1 MSGDFHVVITDLLD
15 DDLRP
20 EREVLDGVAKVTA
33 LQALEEADLVDRVE
47 HADAIIVYHQITLT
61 RVTLERL
68 RHCRVIVRGG
78 VGFDNVDG
86 AVARQLGI
94 PLANIPDYGSE
105 EVADSALGM
114 LLALTRGIHRAN
126 SMLRA
131 AAGPWTYEV
140 IAPTVRLR
148 NRVLGIVGLGRIGTA
163 MAVRG
168 KALGMDVAFYDPD
181 KPDGYDKALGI
192 RRVEE
197 LSELLRQ
204 SLVISLHCPL
214 DQHTHHL
221 IDGPAMARMQK
232 DAYLV
237 NTARG
242 GVVDHQAL
250 AAALGSGHL
259 AGAGIDVLPTEPPPA
274 DHPLL
279 AVWRDPHHPA
289 HHRLII
295 NPHIAWYCEDG
306 KRDMRRKAAETCR
319 RALLGL
325 PLRNLVN

>member
-1 MSGDFHVVITDLLD
+1 MG
-15 DDLRP
+15 
-20 EREVLDGVAKVTA
+20 
-33 LQALEEADLVDRVE
+33 
-47 HADAIIVYHQITLT
+47 Y
-61 RVTLERL
+61 
-68 RHCRVIVRGG
+68 
-78 VGFDNVDG
+78 DNVDG
-86 AVARQLGI
+86 SVARHLGI
-94 PLANIPDYGSE
+94 PLANTPDYGSE

-126 SMLRA
+126 SVLRA
-131 AAGPWTYEV
+131 DEGPWSYEV

-168 KALGMDVAFYDPD
+168 KALGMDVAFFDPY

-197 LSELLRQ
+197 LSELLTQ
-204 SLVISLHCPL
+204 SLAISLHCPL
-214 DQHTHHL
+214 DDRTHHL
-221 IDGPAMARMQK
+221 IDAAALAGMQEN
-232 DAYLV
+232 AYLI

-242 GVVDHQAL
+242 GVVDNQAL
-250 AAALGSGHL
+250 ADALGSGHL
-259 AGAGIDVLPTEPPPA
+259 AGAGIDVLPIEPPPD

-279 AVWRDPHHPA
+279 AVWRNPDHPA

-306 KRDMRRKAAETCR
+306 RREMRRKAAETCR
-319 RALLGL
+319 RALLGM
-325 PLRNLVN
+325 PYRNLVN